1 MKILIENDSIQIAYT
16 RKQDIPFVVKIERE
30 QENAM
35 YVGQWS
41 FNQHEE
47 ALNDADILHLLIK
60 NSDEQN
66 VGFAII
72 KGMTNQNDSIEL
84 MRIVIASK
92 GSGYGKS
99 ALSLIK
105 KWCFEIK
112 KAHRLW
118 LDVRENNVRAQHVY
132 ETQGFIRE
140 GILRECIKVGN
151 AYQSL
156 VVMSIL
162 SQSYTII

>member
-99 ALSLIK
+99 AL
-105 KWCFEIK
+105 
-112 KAHRLW
+112 H
-118 LDVRENNVRAQHVY
+118 
-132 ETQGFIRE
+132 
-140 GILRECIKVGN
+140 
-151 AYQSL
+151 
-156 VVMSIL
+156 
-162 SQSYTII
+162 